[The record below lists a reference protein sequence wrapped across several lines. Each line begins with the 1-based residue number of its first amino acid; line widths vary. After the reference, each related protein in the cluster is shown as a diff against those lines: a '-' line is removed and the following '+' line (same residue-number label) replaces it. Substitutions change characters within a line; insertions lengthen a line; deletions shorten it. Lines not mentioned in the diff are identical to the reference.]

1 MATAESE
8 GRQRWTP
15 WLVGLVALL
24 AVVVV
29 GLVVV
34 LLSRD
39 DSSAPEPTTT
49 PTAAPTPTASPTP
62 SPSLSPSPTASP
74 TASPTGL
81 PDASLGPFTGGTD
94 PGLASTWISDVRS
107 AAQPG
112 YDRVV
117 FELTGVVPPYRVAY
131 ADPPF
136 VAISGEEV
144 AVDGSA
150 FVRVR
155 LDRTSTFDLDEGVP
169 VYEGPRR
176 VTSDTQVVTE
186 VVEAEDFE
194 GVVVWVIGL
203 DEQRPLRVWTL
214 DDPSRLVVD
223 VEQ

>member
-1 MATAESE
+1 MATPGPET
-8 GRQRWTP
+8 RRRWTP
-15 WLVGLVALL
+15 WLIGLVAVL

-29 GLVVV
+29 VLVVV

-39 DSSAPEPTTT
+39 DGSAPAPTTT

-62 SPSLSPSPTASP
+62 SPSPSPSPTPSP

-81 PDASLGPFTGGTD
+81 PEASLGPFSGGTD
-94 PGLASTWISDVRS
+94 PGLASTWIADIRS
-107 AAQPG
+107 AAQTG

-117 FELTGVVPPYRVAY
+117 FELTGVVPPYRVEY

-144 AVDGSA
+144 EVDGAA

-155 LDRTSTFDLDEGVP
+155 LERTSTFDLDEGVP

-176 VTSDTQVVTE
+176 VTSDTEVVTE
-186 VVEAEDFE
+186 VVDVEDFE

-214 DDPSRLVVD
+214 DDPSRLVID